1 MMDLTKP
8 RRIWLC
14 ALALA
19 MAVAG
24 CGDEADGSGP
34 VTTTPA
40 TSTTS
45 APPDVSTTAPHTT
58 EPAPT
63 TEPDPST
70 TTTSTIPPLDPPTFD
85 SLEGINTIRDF
96 SELTSEGLGLWQESV
111 PDIEDITVT
120 STADGAEQPA
130 LWLPPEG
137 EGGGPLLV
145 ILHSSS
151 AEYLQHAG
159 IPYAMF
165 ADENGWA
172 VIAPQFRGV
181 NDDPES
187 TGSDLAVQDAV
198 DAIDFATSQESVD
211 ANRVYAVG
219 YSGGGT
225 MSLLLAGRHPDK
237 VTAVAAWG
245 PPYDLIDF
253 YRQSRAAG
261 RGYAPNIRA
270 ACGGDPTESGEAE
283 QECLHRSPLTHL
295 DRAREEQVPVF
306 IAQGIHDSLLW
317 PSHGAGAFN
326 QLADPD
332 DRFTEEQL
340 AVIAEGAVP
349 DDLSEPVNAETYF
362 EEGDPTPVL
371 ARESGPVLLVLFDAD
386 HDMAYQPTLRWFAS
400 DPR

>member
-1 MMDLTKP
+1 MDITKRRNSLGALLLTAG
-8 RRIWLC
+8 L
-14 ALALA
+14 L
-19 MAVAG
+19 AG
-24 CGDEADGSGP
+24 CGERAGDP
-34 VTTTPA
+34 VDPTTAPS
-40 TSTTS
+40 STTVVS
-45 APPDVSTTAPHTT
+45 EPSTTASSTT
-58 EPAPT
+58 EAT
-63 TEPDPST
+63 TENT
-70 TTTSTIPPLDPPTFD
+70 TTTTTTTTTTVPPLPEPTFE

-96 SELTSEGLGLWQESV
+96 SQLTSEGLSLWQESV
-111 PDIEDITVT
+111 PDIEDITIT
-120 STADGAEQPA
+120 STADDIEQPA

-137 EGGGPLLV
+137 DRPQPLLV

-165 ADENGWA
+165 AVENGWA

-187 TGSDLAVQDAV
+187 TGSDLAVQDVV
-198 DAIDFATSQESVD
+198 DAIDFATSQEGVD
-211 ANRVYAVG
+211 AERVYAVG

-253 YRQSRAAG
+253 YRQSVAAG

-270 ACGGDPTESGEAE
+270 ACGGDPTASEEAE
-283 QECLHRSPLTHL
+283 QECLHRSPVTHL
-295 DRAREEQVPVF
+295 DTAREEQVPVF
-306 IAQGIHDSLLW
+306 IAQGIHDSILW

-326 QLADPD
+326 QLADED
-332 DRFTEEQL
+332 DRFSDDQM
-340 AVIAEGAVP
+340 AVIAEGGVP
-349 DDLSEPVNAETYF
+349 DDLSEPVSAETYF
-362 EEGDPTPVL
+362 GDADPTPVI
-371 ARESGPVLLVLFDAD
+371 ARQSGAALLVLFDAD
-386 HDMAYQPTLRWFAS
+386 HDMAYHPTLRWFAT

>member
-1 MMDLTKP
+1 MDITKS
-8 RRIWLC
+8 RRIWLYV
-14 ALALA
+14 LILA
-19 MAVAG
+19 MTVVSG
-24 CGDEADGSGP
+24 CGDEAEDPGP
-34 VTTTPA
+34 TTSTTLA
-40 TSTTS
+40 ESTTS
-45 APPDVSTTAPHTT
+45 AAPSASTSAPTT
-58 EPAPT
+58 EPAP
-63 TEPDPST
+63 ST
-70 TTTSTIPPLDPPTFD
+70 TTASTTTIPPLEEPTFE
-85 SLEGINTIRDF
+85 SVEGINTIRDF
-96 SELTSEGLGLWQESV
+96 SELTSAGLGLWQESV
-111 PDIEDITVT
+111 PDIEDLTIT
-120 STADGAEQPA
+120 STADDTDQPA
-130 LWLPPEG
+130 LWLAPDG
-137 EGGGPLLV
+137 DGDQPLLV

-172 VIAPQFRGV
+172 VIAPQFRGI

-198 DAIDFATSQESVD
+198 DAIDFATSQEGVD
-211 ANRVYAVG
+211 PNRVYAVG

-253 YRQSRAAG
+253 YQQSLAAG

-283 QECLHRSPLTHL
+283 EECLHRSPLTHL
-295 DRAREEQVPVF
+295 DTAREEQVPVF
-306 IAQGIHDSLLW
+306 IAQGIHDSILS
-317 PSHGAGAFN
+317 PRHGAGAFN

-332 DRFTEEQL
+332 DRLSDEQL
-340 AVIAEGAVP
+340 EVIGDGGIP
-349 DDLSEPVNAETYF
+349 DDLSEPVSAETYF
-362 EEGDPTPVL
+362 EEGDPAPVL
-371 ARESGPVLLVLFDAD
+371 ARQSGAALLVLFDAD